1 MNEETK
7 KAIEAE
13 FARCELI
20 ESAFRNHEAF
30 VLLAIIRGWT
40 LEEAKAEFEKR
51 KHCSDGLA
59 FS

>member
-13 FARCELI
+13 FARCDLI
-20 ESAFRNHEAF
+20 ESAFRNDEAF
-30 VLLAIIRGWT
+30 ILLAIIRGWT
-40 LEEAKAEFEKR
+40 LEKARTEYEKR
-51 KHCSDGLA
+51 KNCSDGLA